1 MRLDPIFSYR
11 IREVPPLAAVRQKLR
26 TDRIDDPRAD
36 VRIKL
41 TDSGF
46 LNNVTSG
53 KRIAVT
59 AGSRG
64 MGGFV
69 PLLGGICDAIRTKGG
84 VPFIIPAM
92 GSHGG
97 AKADGQVEIL
107 KRLGV
112 DEHEIGAEIR
122 ATMDTNDL
130 GRSDTGAAA
139 HLDVIAAEADGIIVL
154 GRTKTHPEN
163 REGIA
168 SGLLK
173 MTTVGLGKQT
183 GAQEAHTHKLWDSV
197 RAVPKITLAKAP
209 IICGVAVVENAF
221 RQPAVIEVVPP
232 TYEAFKEADER
243 LLEVSKQYSAD
254 LPFEKLDLLIVDK
267 LGKDISGTGM
277 DLNVIGNWR
286 MNGGE
291 PKPDFRRIVVLSL
304 TKGSLG
310 NGLGIGMADLTT
322 QRFVDEFDWQTTYV
336 NLFTATEPDAMNTR
350 EGQLPLAL
358 ATDRDAI
365 EAGLFSSLASQNP
378 LICRIKSTAEL
389 DEFWISEGLRE
400 EVERSDSLSLLT
412 DFKPLPFDQKGNLL

>member
-36 VRIKL
+36 VRIKV

-84 VPFIIPAM
+84 DPFIIPAM

-107 KRLGV
+107 KLLGV
-112 DEHEIGAEIR
+112 DEHDIGAEIR

-209 IICGVAVVENAF
+209 IICGVAVVENAL
-221 RQPAVIEVVPP
+221 REPAVVEVVPP

-291 PKPDFRRIVVLSL
+291 QKPDFRRIVVLSL

>member
-1 MRLDPIFSYR
+1 MRVDPTFAYR

-26 TDRIDDPRAD
+26 TDRVDDPRAD
-36 VRIKL
+36 VRTKL
-41 TDSGF
+41 IDSGL
-46 LNNVTSG
+46 LNDVTTG
-53 KRIAVT
+53 KKIAIT

-69 PLLGGICDAIRTKGG
+69 PLLAGICDAIKAKGG
-84 VPFIIPAM
+84 DPFIIPAM

-112 DEHEIGAEIR
+112 DEHEIGAEIG
-122 ATMDTNDL
+122 ATMDTNEL
-130 GRSDTGAAA
+130 GRSETGAAA
-139 HLDVIAAEADGIIVL
+139 HLDAIAAEADGIIVL

-209 IICGVAVVENAF
+209 IICGVAVVENAL
-221 RQPAVIEVVPP
+221 REPAVVEVVPP
-232 TYEAFKEADER
+232 TYDAFKEADER

-254 LPFEKLDLLIVDK
+254 LPFEKLDLLIVDE

-286 MNGGE
+286 MNAGE
-291 PKPDFRRIVVLSL
+291 QKPDFRRIVVLSL

-358 ATDRDAI
+358 PTDRDAI
-365 EAGLFSSLASQNP
+365 EAGLFSSLAPEKP

-389 DEFWISEGLRE
+389 DEFWISEGLRD
-400 EVERSDSLSLLT
+400 EVEQNDNLSFLT
-412 DFKPLPFDQKGNLL
+412 EFEPLPFDQKGNLL